1 MPRQKSHTAKKQN
14 TKKKSLKFFLL
25 NHPLSRSTIRDFFIP
40 HAGNNHK
47 PTSLHPKRVI
57 FHISVALVT
66 KAIVMLFVLNY
77 PLTAWMSPE
86 VSAVEGKKIITL
98 TNSLRSGLALNN
110 LAESQKLNL
119 VAYKK
124 VQDMF
129 INQYFAHR
137 SPAGLG
143 LEYWAGQGGYNGY
156 AVIGENLAVGFN
168 NANEVMNA
176 WERSPTHYN
185 NLVDKN
191 YRDIG
196 VSIVGGQYKDKDTIF
211 IAQYFGS
218 TQLAS
223 VTPPPAPVKTIEK
236 VVVEIPQ
243 TVLSDKTAT
252 PPVIP
257 KEAVKPPVRPIT
269 PIKSVVKP
277 ITPATPVAPPKLAT
291 TTKTVAVAPKPS
303 IIISQPVG
311 KPAEKVVQVKV
322 DLPEET
328 TTAVVE
334 IFDHKIALSL
344 GANGQWQGQDVI
356 VTEDDQ
362 SSVVPPAITVSNS
375 SGESIRSDIS
385 AENIAPESGSVLG
398 QYSLYRHYPNGWLNT
413 IFSVSSWYYK
423 IILVFAVIALALNIF
438 IARHKQHPH
447 LIASGVGLALSM
459 VFLIIF

>member
-1 MPRQKSHTAKKQN
+1 MPKKFPKKSHKPFVKKPQS
-14 TKKKSLKFFLL
+14 KKFFLL
-25 NHPLSRSTIRDFFIP
+25 NHPLSRSTVRDFFIP

-66 KAIVMLFVLNY
+66 KAIVMLLVLNY

-86 VSAVEGKKIITL
+86 VSAAEGKKIITL

-119 VAYKK
+119 AAYKK

-143 LEYWAGQGGYNGY
+143 LEYWARQGGYTGY

-168 NANEVMNA
+168 NANDVMKA

-185 NLVDKN
+185 NLVEKN

-223 VTPPPAPVKTIEK
+223 ATPPPTPVKTIEK
-236 VVVEIPQ
+236 VVIETPQ
-243 TVLSDKTAT
+243 TVLSDKTPP
-252 PPVIP
+252 PPVVS
-257 KEAVKPPVRPIT
+257 KEPVKQEPVKPPVASIAPVKPAVT
-269 PIKSVVKP
+269 PIAPVKP
-277 ITPATPVAPPKLAT
+277 VATLKPIALAS
-291 TTKTVAVAPKPS
+291 KPS
-303 IIISQPVG
+303 IVVSQPAG
-311 KPAEKVVQVKV
+311 KPEEKVVQVKV
-322 DLPEET
+322 DLPEEIT
-328 TTAVVE
+328 SAVVE
-334 IFDHKIALSL
+334 IFDHKIALAL
-344 GANGQWQGQDVI
+344 VANGQWQGQDVI
-356 VTEDDQ
+356 VSEGDQ
-362 SSVVPPAITVSNS
+362 SSIVPPALTVSNG
-375 SGESIRSDIS
+375 SGETIRSDIS

-398 QYSLYRHYPNGWLNT
+398 QYSLYRHYPNAWLNT
-413 IFSVSSWYYK
+413 IFSVSGWYYK
-423 IILVFAVIALALNIF
+423 IILVFAVMALALNIF

-447 LIASGVGLALSM
+447 LIASGLGLALCM
-459 VFLIIF
+459 VFLIVF